1 MKIETAKFISSKVHL
16 KDLPNS
22 NLPEFAFIG
31 RSNVG
36 KSSLINYLTNQPKL
50 AKTSSTPGKTQT
62 INHYLINQT
71 FYFVDLPGYGYAEVP
86 LSIKKQFEKMIQDYL
101 LKRETLACLFVL
113 IDVRHEP
120 LKLDLEFIQWVGENQ
135 IPFCLIFTKCD
146 KLSQNQLDTKI
157 QNYKNKLLE
166 TWEELPPFF
175 LTSASKNMGGN
186 ELLVFMDKVLQEI
199 L

>member
-16 KDLPNS
+16 KDLPNT

-36 KSSLINYLTNQPKL
+36 KSSLINYLTNQAKL

-62 INHYLINQT
+62 INHYLINQN

-101 LKRETLACLFVL
+101 QKRDTLACLFVL
-113 IDVRHEP
+113 IDVRHDP
-120 LKLDLEFIQWVGENQ
+120 LKVDLEFIQWVGENQ

-146 KLSQNQLDTKI
+146 KLSQSQLDTKI

-166 TWEELPPFF
+166 SWEELPPYF
-175 LTSASKNMGGN
+175 LTSADKKMGAN
-186 ELLVFMDKVLQEI
+186 ELLAFMDKVIKEI